1 MEPGSPRREPA
12 AGSARASA
20 ARDAVAS
27 RGRAVE
33 ESELV
38 APLEWA
44 AVESRPEEEP
54 VGEAAGLGA
63 RAEAA

>member
-1 MEPGSPRREPA
+1 M
-12 AGSARASA
+12 
-20 ARDAVAS
+20 
-27 RGRAVE
+27 E

-63 RAEAA
+63 RAEAAPAQAAGSGARAEAA